1 MCHGCKRMKNR
12 EHYWDR
18 VLSACGRAWVMGRP
32 GRHHRLTAVA
42 LCVHLI
48 IRRRRRLRLAEIQRV
63 SAVLRR
69 AWAHGERRRAPPDL
83 HEHMDAAPALR
94 QALPPYHRVVDT
106 LEEGTAVPSPRV
118 DGRGRRLHALVS
130 RDDVMT
136 EMLEGGAALVW
147 ATVPAL
153 GMVAAEGERCYM
165 LSAGSRGACDMV
177 DRRAALRAVAARS
190 NAAMVP
196 CNVFRDF

>member
-1 MCHGCKRMKNR
+1 
-12 EHYWDR
+12 
-18 VLSACGRAWVMGRP
+18 MGRP

-42 LCVHLI
+42 LCVHLLL
-48 IRRRRRLRLAEIQRV
+48 RHRRRLRVAEIHRI
-63 SAVLRR
+63 SATLRR
-69 AWAHGERRRAPPDL
+69 AWSHGERRRAPPDL
-83 HEHMDAAPALR
+83 TDHLVVAPALR
-94 QALPPYHRVVDT
+94 AAMPAQHRVVDT
-106 LEEGTAVPSPRV
+106 LANEAAIPHPQLDE
-118 DGRGRRLHALVS
+118 RGRRLHALVS
-130 RDDVMT
+130 RNDVMT